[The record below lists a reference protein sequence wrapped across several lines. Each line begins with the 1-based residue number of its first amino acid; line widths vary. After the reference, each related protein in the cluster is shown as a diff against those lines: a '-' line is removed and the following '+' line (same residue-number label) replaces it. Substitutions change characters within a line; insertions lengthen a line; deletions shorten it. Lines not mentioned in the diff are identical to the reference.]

1 MIRKAIEKIEELVNA
16 REENKLE
23 QVEIKNMLYKKFGG
37 HLSRVTTPG
46 IESIGTRSLSGLVE
60 IIKSYIDVE
69 AKKLNIQL
77 PLIIQAEGNEIKVL
91 SSVDDTYE
99 RQTLIHCKPVV
110 PRLILNEWVLP
121 EEMIIN
127 LNTCYVPT
135 ENTDKLIATVSNLY
149 NSKTVK
155 QIDNG
160 VGVNLVVESD
170 AFAGGAGK
178 VTINPIVTLTPVATY
193 PELIQIDRKFN
204 LRVDQSGRV
213 ALFVADG
220 GYFEKEV
227 QRLIKQYLIAEL
239 PQELI
244 GKDVVLAF

>member
-160 VGVNLVVESD
+160 VGV
-170 AFAGGAGK
+170 
-178 VTINPIVTLTPVATY
+178 IW
-193 PELIQIDRKFN
+193 
-204 LRVDQSGRV
+204 
-213 ALFVADG
+213 
-220 GYFEKEV
+220 
-227 QRLIKQYLIAEL
+227 
-239 PQELI
+239 
-244 GKDVVLAF
+244 

>member
-227 QRLIKQYLIAEL
+227 QKLIKQYLTAEL
-239 PQELI
+239 PKELI

>member
-1 MIRKAIEKIEELVNA
+1 MIRQAIEKVVELANA
-16 REENKLE
+16 KENAQLE
-23 QVEIKNMLYKKFGG
+23 QAEIKGMLHTKFGCS
-37 HLSRVTTPG
+37 LRRVTTPG
-46 IESIGTRSLSGLVE
+46 IESIDTRSLSGLVE

-69 AKKLNIQL
+69 AKNLNIQL
-77 PLIIQAEGNEIKVL
+77 PLIIQADGNEIKVL

-99 RQTLIHCKPVV
+99 RQILIHCKPIV
-110 PRLILNEWVLP
+110 PRLILNEWISP

-135 ENTDKLIATVSNLY
+135 DNTDKLISTVSNLY

-155 QIDNG
+155 QVDNG
-160 VGVNLVVESD
+160 IGVNLVVESD

-193 PELIQIDRKFN
+193 PELIQVERKFN
-204 LRVDQSGRV
+204 LRVDQHGRV
-213 ALFVADG
+213 ALFVADR

-227 QRLIKQYLIAEL
+227 QKLIKQYLTAEL
-239 PQELI
+239 PKELI